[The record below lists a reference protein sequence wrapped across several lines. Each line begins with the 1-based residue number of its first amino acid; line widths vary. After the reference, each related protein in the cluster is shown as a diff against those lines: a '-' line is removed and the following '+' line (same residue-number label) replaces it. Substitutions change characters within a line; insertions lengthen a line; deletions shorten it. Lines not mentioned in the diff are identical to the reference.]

1 MAESGMGRTATML
14 LIGLTLGGCT
24 PMDDLLAGIFGR
36 SMRSQP
42 SVGAYENP
50 RLPPE
55 GSVPFAAP
63 NYPASP
69 EQVGLGQPEGSE
81 IPPMVT
87 PFQLLTGAPEA
98 QPAIT
103 QPNPVPATAE
113 SLERGRVMYERS
125 CVPCHNTNGDGNG
138 LVTRAGVPPRSLLT
152 PEARALSDGYIY
164 TIIRVG
170 RGAMPQYGHQI
181 THFDRWHLVN
191 YVRQL
196 QAGGADDA

>member
-1 MAESGMGRTATML
+1 MTVL
-14 LIGLTLGGCT
+14 LVGLTLAGCS
-24 PMDDLLAGIFGR
+24 PMDDVLAGVFGR

-42 SVGAYENP
+42 SVGAYEDP

-69 EQVGLGQPEGSE
+69 GEVGLGQPSGSE
-81 IPPMVT
+81 IPPPIT
-87 PFQLLTGAPEA
+87 ALQFLTGAPEA
-98 QPAIT
+98 QPAIAAV
-103 QPNPVPATAE
+103 NPIPATAE

-125 CVPCHNTNGDGNG
+125 CVPCHAATGEGDG
-138 LVTRAGVPPRSLLT
+138 LVTRFGVPPRSLLT
-152 PEARALSDGYIY
+152 DEARALSDGYIY
-164 TIIRVG
+164 TIIRIG

-181 THFDRWHLVN
+181 THFDRWHVVN

-196 QAGGADDA
+196 QGGGENDA